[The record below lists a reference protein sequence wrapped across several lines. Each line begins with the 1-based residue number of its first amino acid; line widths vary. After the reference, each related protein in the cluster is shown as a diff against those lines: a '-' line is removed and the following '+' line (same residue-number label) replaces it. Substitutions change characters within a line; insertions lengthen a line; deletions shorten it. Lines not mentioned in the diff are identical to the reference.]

1 MLKNPKVVVLHFTAG
16 ADWHSAWN
24 TFANDTKYESTPGLR
39 EYPGVSA
46 HFIVRKNGIIVQ
58 CVPLRLRARHAI
70 GMNWTAIGIEIV
82 QEVPSGMTGHWA
94 DQQILHRT
102 KQVAAVVKLVHYLQ
116 GRFQIKTGN
125 VIGHA
130 MANDSPYFKE
140 RMKNTKNRTGRLD
153 QAGRRGIP
161 LAALAASPGRLRT
174 HPRSAYTGAMAV
186 RLEGIHF
193 LVTYRCTYACDH
205 CFVWGS
211 PDADGT
217 MTLAQLTSVIDQG
230 AELGLADVYFEGG
243 EPTLAYPIVLAAA
256 KHARERG
263 LDAGMVSNCFWAT
276 SVADAKIWLAPFAE
290 VGLADLSL
298 SSYAYFVEDAN
309 EEHLRNAVLAAQ
321 DLGVPVG
328 VLEVGAPADIG
339 VPGACSGDVGEVMHK
354 GRAAVALAPAKASR
368 PPETLTTCPFEDF
381 TDPGR
386 AHVGPDGELQVCQG
400 ISAGNVFAGG
410 DGPPAPEHLAEPRA
424 GGLAAVLDAY
434 DPHARPVIREI
445 LAGGPWALAQ
455 AVGHTPERTL
465 YADEC
470 HLCYEVRAAL
480 RRAGRFP
487 EVVAPGQCYAENEAE
502 EGEDHA
508 V

>member
-1 MLKNPKVVVLHFTAG
+1 
-16 ADWHSAWN
+16 
-24 TFANDTKYESTPGLR
+24 
-39 EYPGVSA
+39 
-46 HFIVRKNGIIVQ
+46 
-58 CVPLRLRARHAI
+58 
-70 GMNWTAIGIEIV
+70 
-82 QEVPSGMTGHWA
+82 
-94 DQQILHRT
+94 
-102 KQVAAVVKLVHYLQ
+102 
-116 GRFQIKTGN
+116 
-125 VIGHA
+125 
-130 MANDSPYFKE
+130 
-140 RMKNTKNRTGRLD
+140 
-153 QAGRRGIP
+153 
-161 LAALAASPGRLRT
+161 
-174 HPRSAYTGAMAV
+174 MAV

-243 EPTLAYPIVLAAA
+243 EPTLAYPVVLAAA

-309 EEHLRNAVLAAQ
+309 EEQLRNAVLAAQ
-321 DLGVPVG
+321 ELGIPVS

-410 DGPPAPEHLAEPRA
+410 DGPPAPEAPGRAARRRPARPCSTPTTRTPAPSSARSSPAARGPSPRPSA
-424 GGLAAVLDAY
+424 TRRSARCTPTNVICATKSAPRCAAPAASPKWSRRASATPRTKPRRGKTMPSECENFWGAASYAVVGHQASKKPYPKITYGALKERGATVYPMDPDGGAVEGDAAYADFSALPGPVEAAVLELPKEETAAWVAKAADAGVKQIWIHQMT
-434 DPHARPVIREI
+434 DTPE
-445 LAGGPWALAQ
+445 ALA
-455 AVGHTPERTL
+455 
-465 YADEC
+465 
-470 HLCYEVRAAL
+470 
-480 RRAGRFP
+480 
-487 EVVAPGQCYAENEAE
+487 EAE
-502 EGEDHA
+502 KRGLKVITGHCAVMYNKPGMSMHA
-508 V
+508 PHRWIWKLVGKY

>member
-1 MLKNPKVVVLHFTAG
+1 M
-16 ADWHSAWN
+16 
-24 TFANDTKYESTPGLR
+24 
-39 EYPGVSA
+39 
-46 HFIVRKNGIIVQ
+46 
-58 CVPLRLRARHAI
+58 AI
-70 GMNWTAIGIEIV
+70 
-82 QEVPSGMTGHWA
+82 
-94 DQQILHRT
+94 
-102 KQVAAVVKLVHYLQ
+102 
-116 GRFQIKTGN
+116 
-125 VIGHA
+125 
-130 MANDSPYFKE
+130 
-140 RMKNTKNRTGRLD
+140 RLD
-153 QAGRRGIP
+153 
-161 LAALAASPGRLRT
+161 
-174 HPRSAYTGAMAV
+174 
-186 RLEGIHF
+186 GIHF

-211 PDADGT
+211 PDAEGT

-230 AELGLADVYFEGG
+230 ADLGLTDVCFEGG

-256 KHARERG
+256 QRARERG
-263 LDAGMVSNCFWAT
+263 LDVGIVSNCFWAT
-276 SVADAKIWLAPFAE
+276 SVADARVWLAPFAE
-290 VGLADLSL
+290 LGIADLSL

-309 EEHLRNAVLAAQ
+309 EEQLRSAVLAAQ
-321 DLGVPVG
+321 ELGIPVS

-410 DGPPAPEHLAEPRA
+410 DGPPAPRRLAEPRPD
-424 GGLAAVLDAY
+424 GLSRVLDGY
-434 DPHARPVIREI
+434 DPSARPVIREI
-445 LAGGPWALAQ
+445 LAGGPWALAL
-455 AVGHTPERTL
+455 AAGHTPERSQ

-487 EVVAPGQCYAENEAE
+487 EAVAPGQCYAENEPE
-502 EGEDHA
+502 EGKGHA